1 MICSVVG
8 NGLSSY
14 GFIPPPT
21 NTPIFVTNEVTEIEN
36 YKSIIES
43 HIQQDHNLQ
52 NLVTNSNENL
62 LVTAAAS
69 SILIKELVAK
79 LIELK
84 GTSPSSTDQKRFA
97 RAIILVIPAWR
108 YPGSE
113 DGTDIL
119 FDQVGRGGL
128 IQARLRHI
136 HKALFKNQP
145 KTKKRKELVIE
156 QLRARPVRAW
166 PEARQSIETRCA
178 DFKKSGKTE
187 PTGSL

>member
-36 YKSIIES
+36 YKSVNPMSLINLKTLVLTFGFHTELQIIES

-84 GTSPSSTDQKRFA
+84 G
-97 RAIILVIPAWR
+97 
-108 YPGSE
+108 
-113 DGTDIL
+113 
-119 FDQVGRGGL
+119 
-128 IQARLRHI
+128 
-136 HKALFKNQP
+136 
-145 KTKKRKELVIE
+145 
-156 QLRARPVRAW
+156 
-166 PEARQSIETRCA
+166 
-178 DFKKSGKTE
+178 
-187 PTGSL
+187 